1 MKRVGFL
8 LKVKQDRIAE
18 YVKHHEHVWPEML
31 QALRESGWHN
41 YSLFI
46 REDGLLFG
54 YFETEDSLAVA
65 QAGMAG
71 REINTRWQN
80 FMAPYFESPNNAR
93 PDEMFLELAEIF
105 HLD

>member
-8 LKVKQDRIAE
+8 LKVRREKMAE
-18 YVKHHEHVWPEML
+18 YIQHHERVWPEML
-31 QALRESGWHN
+31 QALHESSWHN

-54 YFETEDSLAVA
+54 YFETEESLAAA
-65 QAGMAG
+65 QAQMAA
-71 REINTRWQN
+71 REINTRWQE
-80 FMAPYFESPNNAR
+80 FMAPYFVSPSNAR
-93 PDEMFLELAEIF
+93 PDEMFLELTEIF

>member
-8 LKVKQDRIAE
+8 LKVRQDKIAE
-18 YVKHHEHVWPEML
+18 YIQHHEHVWPEML
-31 QALRESGWHN
+31 QALRQAGWQN

-54 YFETEDSLAVA
+54 YFEAADNLEASL
-65 QAGMAG
+65 AGMAQT
-71 REINTRWQN
+71 EINTRWQAL
-80 FMAPYFESPNNAR
+80 MAPYFEGLGGAHADQNMLP
-93 PDEMFLELAEIF
+93 LTEIF

>member
-1 MKRVGFL
+1 VKRVGFL
-8 LKVKQDRIAE
+8 LKVKREKMAE
-18 YVKHHEHVWPEML
+18 YIRHHENVWPEML

-54 YFETEDSLAVA
+54 YFETEESLDVA
-65 QAGMAG
+65 QAQMAG
-71 REINTRWQN
+71 REINTRWQE
-80 FMAPYFESPNNAR
+80 FMAPYFESPDNAR
-93 PDEMFLELAEIF
+93 PDEMFHELVEVF

>member
-1 MKRVGFL
+1 MKRVGFQ
-8 LKVKQDRIAE
+8 LKVKPEKMAE
-18 YVKHHEHVWPEML
+18 YIRHHENVWPEML

-54 YFETEDSLAVA
+54 YFETEESLSAA
-65 QAGMAG
+65 QAHMAG
-71 REINTRWQN
+71 REINTRWQE
-80 FMAPYFESPNNAR
+80 FMAPYFESPDNAR
-93 PDEMFLELAEIF
+93 PDEMFLELTEIF